1 MYNDIVSPFLPKVR
15 AKGRGSVNMRQ
26 AGKLV
31 LLSGD
36 FGDGHRQAANALV
49 EAAEHYMPDLKTVS
63 VDLMELT
70 HPKTHRA
77 AKYLYMQGVSKFPS
91 VYGYLYRKTRSLQSE
106 PVWKKLR
113 LLGAA
118 RLLHLLSTE
127 NPDAVVSTFPIA
139 SAAVSLLKSGGLT
152 DLPLI
157 TVITDHT
164 DHSYWIHPH
173 TDMYVVGSDK
183 VKRALTSRNVPASRV
198 TVTGIPVRL
207 AFGKTYD
214 RAELLQK
221 YRLDP
226 GKLTV
231 MVMGGGYGMV
241 PEDLSDLLR
250 LRPSELQWIVVC
262 GHNDKLYLELS
273 REWGFTSNVR
283 LFGYVQQVHELMAV
297 SDLLISKPGG
307 LTTSEAVSLGLP
319 MLLYRTLPGQEQDN
333 AEYLVNAGAALQ
345 ADDAPSLSA
354 AVRMLADRPEL
365 LSRMKANA
373 AAIRPHEPGLQALR
387 AIVRTIARGKSE
399 KFSAQTGARPS
410 YLFYT

>member
-1 MYNDIVSPFLPKVR
+1 
-15 AKGRGSVNMRQ
+15 MRQ

-49 EAAEHYMPDLKTVS
+49 EAAEHYMPDLETIS
-63 VDLMELT
+63 IDLMELT

-77 AKYLYMQGVSKFPS
+77 AKYLYMQGVNKFPS
-91 VYGYLYRKTRSLQSE
+91 VYGYLYRKTRSMQSE

-118 RLLHLLSTE
+118 RLHHLLASE

-139 SAAVSLLKSGGLT
+139 SAAVSLLKSGGLI

-157 TVITDHT
+157 TVITDHS

-173 TDMYVVGSDK
+173 TDLYIVGSDK
-183 VKRALTSRNVPASRV
+183 VKRALTSKNVPASRV

-214 RAELLQK
+214 RAELMQK

-226 GKLTV
+226 GKMTV
-231 MVMGGGYGMV
+231 MIMGGGYGMV
-241 PEDLSDLLR
+241 PEDLSGLLQ
-250 LRPSELQWIVVC
+250 LRPSALQWIVVC
-262 GHNDKLYLELS
+262 GHNDKLYAELS
-273 REWGFTSNVR
+273 RDWSGSSNVR
-283 LFGYVQQVHELMAV
+283 LFGYVREVYELMAA

-333 AEYLVNAGAALQ
+333 AEYLVNAGAALT
-345 ADDAPSLSA
+345 ADDTPSLASA
-354 AVRMLADRPEL
+354 LRMLTDRPEL
-365 LSRMKANA
+365 LRRMKANA
-373 AAIRPHEPGLQALR
+373 LAIRPREPGLQALR
-387 AIVRTIARGKSE
+387 AIVKTISHRESE
-399 KFSAQTGARPS
+399 NFSAQPDARTS